1 MEQRQRSVLLI
12 YGEETE
18 SISIRVPKSK
28 KDEIK
33 DKFYEILKGFED
45 PKTVLKESVVL
56 EEKPKTAKKSS
67 EITAPETTKKQ
78 EKKGYEMVDSV
89 PLGSQM
95 INIIGH
101 KCHKHHN
108 EEIYYVKLADGNGF
122 KVVVLH
128 SEKEVKEFIRK
139 ELIQ

>member
-33 DKFYEILKGFED
+33 DKFYEILKGYED
-45 PKTVLKESVVL
+45 PKTVFKESAVL
-56 EEKPKTAKKSS
+56 EEKPKITKKKS
-67 EITAPETTKKQ
+67 EVVAPETPIKK
-78 EKKGYEMVDSV
+78 EPKGYEFVDSV

-101 KCHKHHN
+101 KCHKHHT
-108 EEIYYVKLADGNGF
+108 EEIYYVKLAEGSGF

>member
-28 KDEIK
+28 KEEIRE
-33 DKFYEILKGFED
+33 KFYEFLKGYED

-56 EEKPKTAKKSS
+56 EEKPKITKKKS
-67 EITAPETTKKQ
+67 EVIAPETPIKK
-78 EKKGYEMVDSV
+78 EPKGYEFVDSV

-101 KCHKHHN
+101 KCHKHHT
-108 EEIYYVKLADGNGF
+108 EEIYYVKLSEGNGF